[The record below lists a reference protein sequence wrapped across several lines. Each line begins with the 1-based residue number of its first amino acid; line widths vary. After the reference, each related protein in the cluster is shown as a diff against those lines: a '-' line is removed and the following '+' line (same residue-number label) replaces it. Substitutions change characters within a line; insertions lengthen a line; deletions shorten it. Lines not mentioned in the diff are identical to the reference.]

1 MRALWGVVG
10 WLAWLG
16 LAEAA
21 PLVATPWFERV
32 DTAQGLPSV
41 WVNEV
46 TTDRSGFLWLATAD
60 GLARYDGVSVEI
72 WRHDPA
78 DATALPANGVETVF
92 VDRDDRVWVGS
103 EDGGLAMLERDTG
116 RFVQY
121 RHDPANP
128 RSLSGTDVWA
138 IAQDAQGAIWAG
150 TYGAGLNRVWP
161 EQDRIEVLRHRDGD
175 AGSLAND
182 TILSLLFDAQGWLW
196 AATASG
202 LSVYAPSAQAL
213 PHTALQ
219 FLPGQVI
226 TMVREDAAGTVWIGT
241 RTGLYRVPARQ
252 GEPTAPEAVALPA
265 EARAIEAVVD
275 DGAGG
280 HWIAARSGLWSRAAD
295 GTVQRV
301 PARPGLPFALPSDNL
316 LDAVRDREGGVWFAF
331 VGAGLAHIKPQWR
344 NFSLLRD
351 LDAGVVD
358 PGRGWSPA
366 LTQCADGAVWSA
378 TTDAQLLRFDI
389 GTGQLTRVSP
399 PIPTEAHATV
409 KWVFALACDAEGRLW
424 IGHRFGLWR
433 YDPRNK
439 TVRSWVPND
448 DDARALT
455 SGNVDLLLPAAD
467 GAMWAAA
474 LGGALHRI
482 ERDDRVQRYDAAD
495 GGPRSREIEQMA
507 YAADGALWVVGT
519 DGVDVLAL
527 GAQRFAPVPGAPQGR
542 VDSIAFDASARV
554 WLHTAEAL
562 RGYRLDGEGLQRLH
576 TIDAKVG
583 LPSAEFAG
591 IVPARDGALWLSGPR
606 GLWRVAPDFLGVRAY
621 GRADGLYVSD
631 FGTRPPRVDESGRL
645 LLSSAQGV
653 VAFDPTALTDN
664 PVPPTLA
671 VLEASVRRGD
681 VRETLS
687 WREPVTLQHRDRD
700 LRVSVRALS
709 LADAPSN
716 RYRFKLEGVDE
727 DWVET
732 GARGEREFVQLPAG
746 EYVLLAQGA
755 NNAGIWAP
763 APLEAMRLTVL
774 PPPWASWPAY
784 LGYAALAALAV
795 WFGVRTYRRRLD
807 ARHAY
812 ALAVERRQAAE
823 RENRA
828 KSDFLA
834 DIGHEIR
841 TPMSGLLGM
850 TELLQRTELDAR
862 QLGYVQT
869 VRRSGEHLLKL
880 INDLLDLSRIEAG
893 KLTLDPAPCALRAV
907 VRETL
912 AVELP
917 LASERGLTLTSTVD
931 TDVPAYVEVDSVRLK
946 EVLLNLLNNA
956 LKFTNHGRVSLNVSR
971 ADAASNDLVFTVSD
985 TGPGMSADQV
995 QRLFERFE
1003 QGEQFGAPRRR
1014 GGSGLGLSITRRLID
1029 LMGGAIEVRS
1039 EVGRGT
1045 QFCVRLP
1052 LRACAAPAAVAEIN
1066 ETAPTTALG
1075 RVLVVEDDAATRTV
1089 VTELLSAMGNYIDQ
1103 GVNGLDALRLL
1114 GEFVYD
1120 GAFIDLDLPGV
1131 DGLKLIRMVR
1141 KREAE
1146 GAPRLYAIAITAR
1159 ATPDTQA
1166 QCRDAGFDDF
1176 LRKPLTGAMLA
1187 AALQRARTR
1196 PNQA

>member
-1 MRALWGVVG
+1 MRALWACVVCVLG
-10 WLAWLG
+10 WGA
-16 LAEAA
+16 AQAA
-21 PLVATPWFERV
+21 PLVATPWFEPV
-32 DTAQGLPSV
+32 GTAQGLPSV
-41 WVNEV
+41 WVNEIA
-46 TTDRSGFLWLATAD
+46 TDEAGFLWLATAD
-60 GLARYDGVSVEI
+60 GLARYDGVGFEV

-78 DATALPANGVETVF
+78 DARSLPANGVETVF
-92 VDRDDRVWVGS
+92 VDRADRVWVGS
-103 EDGGLAMLERDTG
+103 EDGGLAMLDRDTG
-116 RFVQY
+116 QFVQY
-121 RHDPANP
+121 RHDPTNP

-138 IAQDAQGAIWAG
+138 IAQDRHGSIWAG

-161 EQDRIEVLRHRDGD
+161 EQNRIEVLRHSDGD
-175 AGSLAND
+175 ATSLAHD
-182 TILSLLFDAQGWLW
+182 TILSLLFDRQGWFW
-196 AATASG
+196 VATAAG
-202 LSVYAPSAQAL
+202 LSVYAPPDVAL
-213 PHTALQ
+213 PTAARQ
-219 FLPGQVI
+219 FLAGQVI
-226 TMVREDAAGTVWIGT
+226 TMVREDHAGNVWIGT
-241 RTGLYRVPARQ
+241 RTGLHRVPARE
-252 GEPTAPEAVALPA
+252 GAPVAPEPIAMPID
-265 EARAIEAVVD
+265 ARAIESVVD

-280 HWIAARSGLWSRAAD
+280 HWISARSGLWSRTAE
-295 GTVQRV
+295 GEVQRV

-316 LDAVRDREGGVWFAF
+316 LDAARDREGGVWFAF
-331 VGAGLAHIKPQWR
+331 VGAGLAHLKPQWR

-378 TTDAQLLRFDI
+378 TTDAQLLRFDPSS
-389 GTGQLTRVSP
+389 GQVTRVSP
-399 PIPTEAHATV
+399 AIPNEPHATV
-409 KWVFALACDAEGRLW
+409 KWVFALACDTKSRLW

-433 YDPRNK
+433 YDPRDK
-439 TVRSWVPND
+439 SVRSWVPND
-448 DDARALT
+448 DDTNALT

-467 GAMWAAA
+467 GALWASA

-482 ERDDRVQRYDAAD
+482 DADDRVHRLQAAD
-495 GGPRSREIEQMA
+495 GGPRSREIEQLR

-519 DGVDVLAL
+519 EGVDVLAP
-527 GAQRFAPVPGAPQGR
+527 GAPAFAPVPGAPQGR
-542 VDSIAFDASARV
+542 VDSVAFDAQGSV

-562 RGYRLDGEGLQRLH
+562 RGYRMHDGGLSLEHTLDAAL
-576 TIDAKVG
+576 G

-606 GLWRVAPDFLGVRAY
+606 GLWRVAPDLLSVRAY
-621 GRADGLYVSD
+621 GRADGLYISD
-631 FGTRPPRVDESGRL
+631 FGTRPPQFDGAGRL
-645 LLSSAQGV
+645 FLSSAQGV
-653 VAFDPTALTDN
+653 VAFDPSALTDN
-664 PVPPTLA
+664 PVAPTLA
-671 VLEASVRRGD
+671 VLEASVRRGES
-681 VRETLS
+681 REPLL
-687 WREPVTLQHRDRD
+687 WRQPVTLRHRDRD

-716 RYRFKLEGVDE
+716 RYRFKLDGVDE

-746 EYVLLAQGA
+746 EYRLWAQGS
-755 NNAGIWAP
+755 NNSGVWAQQ
-763 APLEAMRLTVL
+763 ALEVMRVTVS

-784 LGYAALAALAV
+784 LGYAGLAALAV
-795 WFGVRTYRRRLD
+795 WLGVRAYRRRLE

-812 ALAVERRQAAE
+812 ALAEERRLAAE

-850 TELLQRTELDAR
+850 TELLQRTELDGR
-862 QLGYVQT
+862 QKGYVQT

-893 KLTLDPAPCALRAV
+893 KLTLESAPCELRAV
-907 VRETL
+907 VRDAL
-912 AVELP
+912 AVEMP
-917 LASERGLTLTSTVD
+917 LAGERGLTLSSTID
-931 TDVPAYVEVDSVRLK
+931 PDVPEFVEVDSVRLK

-956 LKFTNHGRVSLNVSR
+956 LKFTNHGRVSLHVAR
-971 ADAASNDLVFTVSD
+971 VEGEASTLAFTVSD

-1003 QGEQFGAPRRR
+1003 QGEQYGAPRRR

-1029 LMGGAIEVRS
+1029 LMGGAIDVRS
-1039 EVGRGT
+1039 ELGRGT
-1045 QFCVRLP
+1045 QFRVCLP
-1052 LRACAAPAAVAEIN
+1052 LRACAAPAPSTEISG
-1066 ETAPTTALG
+1066 ESSTPALG

-1089 VTELLSAMGNYIDQ
+1089 VTELLSGLGNYVDQ

-1131 DGLKLIRMVR
+1131 DGLKLMRMVR

-1159 ATPDTQA
+1159 AAPDTES
-1166 QCRDAGFDDF
+1166 QCREAGFDDF

-1187 AALQRARTR
+1187 AALQRARK
-1196 PNQA
+1196 